1 MLRYFVIYGGQKL
14 LKLLQKNP
22 LINSLTFRY
31 NDAKVNNTFIW
42 DYVNM
47 SPYPSRYI
55 NSQDMFYYTFI
66 NN

>member
-1 MLRYFVIYGGQKL
+1 MGDKNFLNFYK
-14 LKLLQKNP
+14 KNP

-55 NSQDMFYYTFI
+55 NSQDMFYYTII